1 MQIALQQLQAHLPP
15 GLKSSYNQL
24 ISKLVWNKKMPE
36 ADYPEVAKTALQY
49 NMAWGTHFLPDFII
63 SGSQEKLCMCKHD

>member
-49 NMAWGTHFLPDFII
+49 NMA
-63 SGSQEKLCMCKHD
+63 